1 MTASTTMTI
10 RISPQVK
17 ESLSKLSQATRR
29 SNSFLAGEAVAAYV
43 ARELE
48 IVVGIQRGIDDV
60 KAGRVIPHDEAMTE
74 LFAAIEAVEST
85 GRE

>member
-10 RISPQVK
+10 RVSPELK
-17 ESLSKLSQATRR
+17 ESLTKLSQVTRR
-29 SNSFLAGEAVAAYV
+29 SNSFLAGEAVATYV

-74 LFAAIEAVEST
+74 LFAAIEAVEGT